1 MARGSNLTRLG
12 GFNQTVLFDAIR
24 RAPAG
29 ISRVELVSE
38 TGLTAQTVSNIVRRL
53 LDEGLVV
60 EGGRV
65 QSAVRGKPRTL
76 VRVRP
81 EARHALGVHVD
92 PATLTVVLIDVAGE
106 VRRYARR
113 RTPQAQRPEDVVA
126 VVADE
131 VQRVLAASDV
141 DPATVLG
148 LGVAAPGPLD
158 VVEGTLLNPPQ
169 LAGWEQ
175 VRLRADLRE
184 ATGLHVLVDK
194 DVTAAATGEMWAQD
208 GARHSFVFCYLGSGL
223 GAGVVI
229 EDAVLR
235 GVTNN
240 IGEIGNLLVDLD
252 GEDIGLAR
260 RGSLAATCL
269 PQALVVRAQRRGLV
283 TSTVAADDFGGVDEV
298 FTEICARAD
307 AGDAGC
313 TELLDVAARGL
324 ATGLAVMVN
333 FLDVDRVVLGGPAWP
348 RMSRRLL
355 EVLPGLV
362 QPQLVAASTPLVVE
376 GSAVGEH
383 VAAQG
388 AAALVLD
395 HFLSP
400 RPAALVMD

>member
-148 LGVAAPGPLD
+148 LGVA
-158 VVEGTLLNPPQ
+158 
-169 LAGWEQ
+169 
-175 VRLRADLRE
+175 
-184 ATGLHVLVDK
+184 
-194 DVTAAATGEMWAQD
+194 
-208 GARHSFVFCYLGSGL
+208 
-223 GAGVVI
+223 
-229 EDAVLR
+229 
-235 GVTNN
+235 
-240 IGEIGNLLVDLD
+240 EIG
-252 GEDIGLAR
+252 
-260 RGSLAATCL
+260 
-269 PQALVVRAQRRGLV
+269 RA
-283 TSTVAADDFGGVDEV
+283 
-298 FTEICARAD
+298 
-307 AGDAGC
+307 
-313 TELLDVAARGL
+313 
-324 ATGLAVMVN
+324 
-333 FLDVDRVVLGGPAWP
+333 
-348 RMSRRLL
+348 
-355 EVLPGLV
+355 
-362 QPQLVAASTPLVVE
+362 
-376 GSAVGEH
+376 H
-383 VAAQG
+383 V
-388 AAALVLD
+388 
-395 HFLSP
+395 
-400 RPAALVMD
+400 